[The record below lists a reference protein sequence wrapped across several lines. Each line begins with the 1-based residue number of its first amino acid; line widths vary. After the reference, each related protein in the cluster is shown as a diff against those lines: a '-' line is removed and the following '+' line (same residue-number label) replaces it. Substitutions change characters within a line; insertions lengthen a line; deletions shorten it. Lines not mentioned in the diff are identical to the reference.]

1 MRKIKRGLLL
11 PLWRGLFV
19 CLSVNLFVLATTV
32 KSAKAVNPIKVPFEM
47 WNVVGEG
54 TMY

>member
-32 KSAKAVNPIKVPFEM
+32 KSAKANNPIKVPFEM